1 MATNG
6 AGAPDWRDIVER
18 LVKAERDVGEWRA
31 GLAAAEKEQAEL
43 QAQLEKALGRG
54 GRAAQLVAHAMNG
67 GRHKPAHAP
76 PPPVKEP
83 LTHDYQRRHRALEL
97 VKERGGFLTVPEFA
111 KADQCPREVAS
122 GVLWRLAKEGVLHRV
137 ARGRYALGPQ
147 PKGQP
152 S

>member
-76 PPPVKEP
+76 PPPVKEAMR
-83 LTHDYQRRHRALEL
+83 HDYQRRHRALDL
-97 VKERGGFLTVPEFA
+97 VRERGGFLTVSEFA
-111 KADQCPREVAS
+111 HAEKCPHDVAA
-122 GVLWRLAKEGVLHRV
+122 GLLWRLAREGVLHRV
-137 ARGRYALGPQ
+137 ARGRYALGPEQ
-147 PKGQP
+147 KGQP